1 MYSLD
6 IKEAAEISSI
16 SYEAIM
22 KKIVKRV
29 LSNVL
34 CEICHMCI

>member
-16 SYEAIM
+16 NEAIM

-29 LSNVL
+29 LSNFL